1 MTIRREVLN
10 AGEAAVMA
18 GLEARDTPRDIA
30 RAVWNSMS
38 AVKSRVG
45 APVRR
50 PADQGRA
57 LDALRRG
64 EPVGVVRRRFGFGGS
79 VMAKLNRQVKQE
91 RAWMMGEI
99 AA

>member
-1 MTIRREVLN
+1 MIRRELLD
-10 AGEAAVMA
+10 AGEAAVIA
-18 GLEARDTPRDIA
+18 ARDARHTPRDTA
-30 RAVWNSMS
+30 RAVWNAMS
-38 AVKSRVG
+38 SVRNRVG

-50 PADQGRA
+50 PDDQDRA

-64 EPVGVVRRRFGFGGS
+64 EPVGAVRRRFGFGGA
-79 VMAKLNRQVKQE
+79 VMAKLSRQVKQE